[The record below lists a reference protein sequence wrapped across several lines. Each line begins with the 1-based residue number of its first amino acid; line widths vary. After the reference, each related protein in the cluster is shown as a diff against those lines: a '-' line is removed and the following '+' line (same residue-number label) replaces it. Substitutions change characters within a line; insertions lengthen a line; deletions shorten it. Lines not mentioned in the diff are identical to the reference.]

1 MALWEA
7 VGESVD
13 RWEPVGPGPVP
24 ESGESWTD
32 TFSDVLSLPRK
43 FLTPSEATL
52 PERMLG
58 LGTGT
63 ALAGPLGGLTAA
75 LHPRETGRAAR
86 TVARYGAPISG
97 GLAGAAAGAAVGQ
110 PIAGEMIGA
119 AGGELLGQ
127 VIGGEDI
134 NLKQAAVAGALPGV
148 AKGITAG
155 VSKVA
160 GPVGR
165 AIAKAIPGTAAWL
178 HEMAHQTLW
187 GTVKEMKGIMGG
199 LDEAWDTARRLGKG
213 VRVPTAPLRNAIESL
228 KQSEKV
234 LEKYG
239 AGEHTVASLLDDMTK
254 GFMEKLQVPTPYV
267 TSTGQPITQ
276 TVTKSIDDIPFND
289 YDLIRKRLGEYV
301 RKYEVA
307 GGPQQGIAKKLYG
320 AAMDGLD
327 DAFDTAGKGATPAI
341 EALRNARTITKQTL
355 AFEELRKTILKPS
368 ITAYTN
374 DGEPYI
380 RFKGLM
386 SELHRNEDLRA
397 IGGPNMNRLRAFV
410 QETMRTIPRTPE
422 ASVAGPGALMVSG
435 ISAGLGATVGGP
447 PGAMV
452 GAVGGP
458 RLLAGAADRISRMM
472 LSETGRNFL
481 NKLFKQSRGTMNH
494 QFLTALFQV
503 PNVAL
508 GQAMA
513 EPSPI
518 PAGLK
523 TPADRPQSVTD
534 WERVGFDFK
543 KGNR

>member
-1 MALWEA
+1 MGYLDEQGNPVQEA
-7 VGESVD
+7 RSFAGSVLD
-13 RWEPVGPGPVP
+13 VLADPVGSIREGNIRERAVAFGMGTAMAGPV
-24 ESGESWTD
+24 GGM
-32 TFSDVLSLPRK
+32 LAAAYAPR
-43 FLTPSEATL
+43 EATQ
-52 PERMLG
+52 
-58 LGTGT
+58 
-63 ALAGPLGGLTAA
+63 
-75 LHPRETGRAAR
+75 
-86 TVARYGAPISG
+86 VARYALPMG
-97 GLAGAAAGAAVGQ
+97 GAAIGAVGGAMVGQ
-110 PIAGEMIGA
+110 PMAGEMAGA

-127 VIGGEDI
+127 VAGGEDI

-148 AKGITAG
+148 ARG
-155 VSKVA
+155 VMSGVEKVGRPIA
-160 GPVGR
+160 R
-165 AIAKAIPGTAAWL
+165 AIAKAVPGTAQWL

-187 GTVKEMKGIMGG
+187 GTFKEMTARLGSV
-199 LDEAWDTARRLGKG
+199 DDAWDTARRLGKG
-213 VRVPTAPLRNAIESL
+213 VRVPTAPLRDAIDGL
-228 KQSEKV
+228 KKSEKV

-254 GFMEKLQVPTPYV
+254 GFSEKLQVPTNYV

-276 TVTKSIDDIPFND
+276 TVTKAIDDIPFNE
-289 YDLIRKRLGEYV
+289 YDVIRKRLGEYV

-307 GGPQQGIAKKLYG
+307 GGPQHGVAKKLYG

-327 DAFDTAGKGATPAI
+327 GAFDTLGKGATPAI
-341 EALRNARTITKQTL
+341 EALRTARSVSKQTF
-355 AFEELRKTILKPS
+355 AFEELRKSILKPAV
-368 ITAYTN
+368 TAYTN

-397 IGGPNMNRLRAFV
+397 IGGPQMNRLRAFV
-410 QETMRTIPRTPE
+410 QQTMKTIPRTPE

-435 ISAGLGATVGGP
+435 ISAGIGSAVAST

-472 LSETGRNFL
+472 LTETGRGYL
-481 NKLFKQSRGTMNH
+481 AALFKQSRGRLNH
-494 QFLTALFQV
+494 QTLTALFQV

-513 EPSPI
+513 EPSPV

-523 TPADRPQSVTD
+523 TREDRPQSVND
-534 WERVGFDFK
+534 WARLGFDFK
-543 KGNR
+543 AGNR